1 MDWVR
6 WILAP
11 VPGADEALRTL
22 STGAPLDWVKTIG
35 AMLLGAI
42 IAFITSAETIKL
54 IWKTAFRKKSEMTE
68 QLKSQ
73 AGHIAELI
81 GQIDGLRADKQRLER
96 RVADE
101 LAKHPGAAIARA
113 EKELRDRNE
122 SSAIYHLEEW
132 FNGNASSI
140 GAIALRLARYHIAQ
154 AVPEPGD
161 HLKRADQ
168 LLLLARGATPGDQEA
183 RELFNQFSQVN
194 ASLQEQMIRAGDDP
208 IVWNAATGK
217 GRNARG
223 EGMLPLITTF
233 RKVAD
238 YCHDKGFPRLAPLFG
253 DRAADLARQG
263 SAPLRKVW
271 FQVEP
276 RAIFYQIVAGHHE
289 AALDRIDFVLT
300 EARIH
305 LTVRDRETLDAQY
318 MRARV
323 LQDLGRPADALAE
336 IDAFAPIMAEVK
348 GARHPDT
355 LSTRYLRASVLRDL
369 GRPADALAE
378 IDAFA
383 PIMAE
388 VNGARH
394 PSTLSTRSLRAVVLQ
409 DLGRPADALAEI
421 DAFAPIEAEVK
432 GARHPDTLTT
442 RYLRASVLQDL
453 GRPADALAEIDAFAP
468 IKAEVKGAR
477 HPHTLATRSLRI
489 GIEIAEHRNVDHMA
503 ALTDMIAGL
512 TKALGPSARQT
523 LFARYRLARL
533 WVGQRRMAEAAE
545 ELRAVI
551 ASFDPQTDPASR
563 LLRSAHAL
571 LVQAEGGP
579 PAGGLVT

>member
-35 AMLLGAI
+35 AMLLGAV

-113 EKELRDRNE
+113 EKDLRDRNE

-140 GAIALRLARYHIAQ
+140 GAI
-154 AVPEPGD
+154 
-161 HLKRADQ
+161 
-168 LLLLARGATPGDQEA
+168 
-183 RELFNQFSQVN
+183 
-194 ASLQEQMIRAGDDP
+194 
-208 IVWNAATGK
+208 
-217 GRNARG
+217 
-223 EGMLPLITTF
+223 
-233 RKVAD
+233 
-238 YCHDKGFPRLAPLFG
+238 
-253 DRAADLARQG
+253 
-263 SAPLRKVW
+263 APLRKVW

-305 LTVRDRETLDAQY
+305 LTVRDRETLDAQN

-323 LQDLGRPADALAE
+323 LQDLGRSADALAE
-336 IDAFAPIMAEVK
+336 IDAFAPIQTVVM
-348 GARHPDT
+348 GAR
-355 LSTRYLRASVLRDL
+355 
-369 GRPADALAE
+369 
-378 IDAFA
+378 
-383 PIMAE
+383 
-388 VNGARH
+388 NW
-394 PSTLSTRSLRAVVLQ
+394 
-409 DLGRPADALAEI
+409 
-421 DAFAPIEAEVK
+421 
-432 GARHPDTLTT
+432 
-442 RYLRASVLQDL
+442 
-453 GRPADALAEIDAFAP
+453 
-468 IKAEVKGAR
+468 
-477 HPHTLATRSLRI
+477 HTLATLSLRI
-489 GIEIAEHRNVDHMA
+489 GIDIAQNRYVEHMA
-503 ALTDMIAGL
+503 RHRESASGSCDARH
-512 TKALGPSARQT
+512 ARSARP
-523 LFARYRLARL
+523 ARDSRRSTGSHDRFRRGSRRRALAAAAHTNRKPQPYRPLPP
-533 WVGQRRMAEAAE
+533 VGR
-545 ELRAVI
+545 
-551 ASFDPQTDPASR
+551 
-563 LLRSAHAL
+563 
-571 LVQAEGGP
+571 
-579 PAGGLVT
+579 

>member
-394 PSTLSTRSLRAVVLQ
+394 P
-409 DLGRPADALAEI
+409 
-421 DAFAPIEAEVK
+421 
-432 GARHPDTLTT
+432 DTLTT